1 MKRIASHIFFW
12 TAYVLL
18 KTYLNVS
25 AGSDIFFTDHPIDW
39 FNILLQAR
47 IQIILLVVKIP
58 LVYFAFYA
66 IDKFVSHKWNL
77 TVVSATLLGAFITS
91 AIALS
96 ALYKTYILPN
106 LLDYTGDLEIFS
118 INSLVYYFFTL
129 AFVVGVASSIRLL
142 KRQYQSRIREAEL
155 QKEKTQSELKYLK
168 GQINP
173 HFLFNTLNNIYSL
186 ARKNSDQT
194 SDAVLK
200 LSKLMRFMLY
210 EASHDSILL
219 TEELKLIQDYIA
231 LEKLR
236 YGDRLSITYEEK
248 LDNPQQ
254 TIAPLILIHFVE
266 NAFKHGASESRFDS
280 FISINISLANQVL
293 NATVINS
300 KADAS
305 PKSGNQIGIENIRRQ
320 LELVYPQHTL
330 NLQNDPDRYIVSLS
344 IPLSS
349 HI

>member
-1 MKRIASHIFFW
+1 MKRIASHVFFW

-39 FNILLQAR
+39 PNILLQAG
-47 IQIILLVVKIP
+47 IQVIVLIVKVP
-58 LVYFAFYA
+58 MVYFAFFA
-66 IDKFVSHKWNL
+66 LDKFVAHKWNL
-77 TVVSATLLGAFITS
+77 VITCSALLIAFIAS
-91 AIALS
+91 SIALS
-96 ALYKTYILPN
+96 ALYKFYILTT
-106 LLDYTGDLEIFS
+106 LLNYTDDLKIFS

-129 AFVVGVASSIRLL
+129 AFVVGVASAIRLL
-142 KRQYQSRIREAEL
+142 KHQYQSRIREAEL
-155 QKEKTQSELKYLK
+155 QREKTQAELKYLK

-186 ARKNSDQT
+186 ARKGSDQT

-200 LSKLMRFMLY
+200 LSKLMRFMLH
-210 EASHDSILL
+210 EASHDSIQL

-236 YGDRLSITYEEK
+236 YGDRLSITYEEN

-254 TIAPLILIHFVE
+254 AIAPLILIHFVE

-280 FISINISLANQVL
+280 FISIHISLANQVL

-300 KADAS
+300 KANAT
-305 PKSGNQIGIENIRRQ
+305 PKSENQIGIENIRRQ
-320 LELVYPQHTL
+320 LELVYPKHTL
-330 NLQNDPDRYIVSLS
+330 NLTDDLDRFTVSLT
-344 IPLSS
+344 IPLT
-349 HI
+349 